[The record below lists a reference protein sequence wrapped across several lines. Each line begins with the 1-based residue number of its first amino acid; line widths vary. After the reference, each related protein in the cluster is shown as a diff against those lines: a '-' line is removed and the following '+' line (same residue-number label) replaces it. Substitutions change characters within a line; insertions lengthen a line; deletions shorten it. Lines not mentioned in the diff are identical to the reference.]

1 MGQPNPW
8 TTLVPILLRGE
19 RELGLLLRGTERS
32 EGRKEGTKREGK
44 EIRFPHVK
52 VGRINTGRGALF
64 RRILSD
70 LVQESKKLS
79 YRRGTALCIV
89 SVEVEVGAITCQY
102 SD

>member
-19 RELGLLLRGTERS
+19 RKWGLLLRGI
-32 EGRKEGTKREGK
+32 KREGK

-70 LVQESKKLS
+70 LVQENKKLS
-79 YRRGTALCIV
+79 YRRGTALCIM
-89 SVEVEVGAITCQY
+89 SVEVEVGAITCQHI
-102 SD
+102 D